1 VRTSHFVAGELE
13 QAATFA
19 AALRHATLRS
29 GAYAAGD
36 LAHQAVYPMPPAS
49 VLNAASAGMLAGV
62 AALQDLMA
70 EDFDL
75 TPVA

>member
-1 VRTSHFVAGELE
+1 
-13 QAATFA
+13 
-19 AALRHATLRS
+19 
-29 GAYAAGD
+29 
-36 LAHQAVYPMPPAS
+36 MPPAS